1 MNWIQLCGAF
11 ELGMVYSLVALGVY
25 ISFRVLQFPDLTVD
39 GTFPL
44 GAAVYAS
51 YIVIWGGSPFI
62 ALFYAVLAGAF
73 FGWITGWLATH
84 LRFLNL
90 IAGILTMT
98 ALYSI
103 NLRIM
108 SGRPMLSLSG
118 QPTLFQYAPWM
129 STPAA
134 LALILVGV
142 ALVLTWFFK
151 TQLGLAIRATG
162 SNSRMAEAQGIS
174 VSRMTHF
181 GLALSNALVALG
193 GALFAQINNF
203 AEVNMGVGTIIIG
216 LAALIMGEAIFHAR
230 KLWHG
235 LVLCIIGSVL
245 YRCVLAVAL
254 NVGDVGLYASDLNL
268 VTAILVAC
276 AMMIPSMKRKLA

>member
-1 MNWIQLCGAF
+1 MTLIQLCGAF

-51 YIVIWGGSPFI
+51 YVVIWGGSPLVAI
-62 ALFYAVLAGAF
+62 MLAVAAGALF
-73 FGWITGWLATH
+73 GWVTGWLSTH

-108 SGRPMLSLSG
+108 HGRPLISLLG
-118 QPTLFQYAPWM
+118 QETMFSYAPFSWI
-129 STPAA
+129 PIPIA
-134 LALILVGV
+134 LAIIVIAVTCLL
-142 ALVLTWFFK
+142 AWFFK
-151 TQLGLAIRATG
+151 TQLGLALRATG

-181 GLALSNALVALG
+181 GLALANALVALG
-193 GALFAQINNF
+193 GAFFAQINNF

-216 LAALIMGEAIFHAR
+216 LAALIMGEAILTAR
-230 KLWHG
+230 TIWHG
-235 LVLCIIGSVL
+235 LGLCIAGSIL
-245 YRCVLAVAL
+245 YRCVIAMAL
-254 NVGDVGLYASDLNL
+254 NVGDIGLQASDLNL

-276 AMMIPSMKRKLA
+276 AMLVPAMKKM

>member
-1 MNWIQLCGAF
+1 MTFIQLCGAF

-51 YIVIWGGSPFI
+51 YVVIWGGSPVVAIILAFASG
-62 ALFYAVLAGAF
+62 ALF
-73 FGWITGWLATH
+73 GWVTGWLSTH

-108 SGRPMLSLSG
+108 QGRPLISLLG
-118 QPTLFQYAPWM
+118 QETLFQYAPFAWM
-129 STPAA
+129 PVPFA
-134 LALILVGV
+134 LALIVVTVTCIL
-142 ALVLTWFFK
+142 AWFFK
-151 TQLGLAIRATG
+151 TQLGLALRATG

-181 GLALSNALVALG
+181 GLALANALVALG
-193 GALFAQINNF
+193 GAFFAQINNF

-216 LAALIMGEAIFHAR
+216 LAALIMGEAIVSAR
-230 KLWHG
+230 TIWHG
-235 LVLCIIGSVL
+235 LGLCIVGSIL
-245 YRCVLAVAL
+245 YRCVIALAL
-254 NVGDVGLYASDLNL
+254 NVGDVGLQASDLNL

-276 AMMIPSMKRKLA
+276 AMMVPAIKKR

>member
-1 MNWIQLCGAF
+1 MTLIQFLGAF
-11 ELGMVYSLVALGVY
+11 ELGMVYSLVALGAY
-25 ISFRVLQFPDLTVD
+25 ISFRVLNFSDLSVD

-51 YIVIWGGSPFI
+51 YVAIWGGNPFVAV
-62 ALFYAVLAGAF
+62 ALAMAAGAF
-73 FGWITGWLATH
+73 FGWITGWLSTH

-108 SGRPMLSLSG
+108 HNKPLISLLGYDTIFQKAPFVSVPPFVSLFLIIVFVVVLLSL
-118 QPTLFQYAPWM
+118 
-129 STPAA
+129 
-134 LALILVGV
+134 
-142 ALVLTWFFK
+142 FFK
-151 TQLGLAIRATG
+151 TQCGLALRAVG

-174 VSRMTHF
+174 CSRMTHV

-193 GALFAQINNF
+193 GAFFAQINNF
-203 AEVNMGVGTIIIG
+203 AEVNMGLGTIIIG
-216 LAALIMGEAIFHAR
+216 FAALIIGEAVCTAR
-230 KLWHG
+230 TLWHS
-235 LVLCIIGSVL
+235 LALCVVGSIL
-245 YRCVLAVAL
+245 YRCLIAFAL
-254 NVGDVGLYASDLNL
+254 NVGDIGLQASDLNL

-276 AMMIPSMKRKLA
+276 AMMIPSLKRR

>member
-1 MNWIQLCGAF
+1 MTLIQLCGAF

-25 ISFRVLQFPDLTVD
+25 ISFRVLQFPDLSVD

-51 YIVIWGGSPFI
+51 YVVMWGGSPLVAI
-62 ALFYAVLAGAF
+62 LLAVVAGALF
-73 FGWITGWLATH
+73 GWVTGWLSTH

-108 SGRPMLSLSG
+108 HGRPLISLLG
-118 QPTLFQYAPWM
+118 QDTLFQYAPFSWIP
-129 STPAA
+129 TPLA
-134 LALILVGV
+134 LAMIVSVVAGLLV
-142 ALVLTWFFK
+142 WFFK
-151 TQLGLAIRATG
+151 TQLGLALRATG
-162 SNSRMAEAQGIS
+162 SNSKMTEAQGIS

-193 GALFAQINNF
+193 GAFFAQINNF
-203 AEVNMGVGTIIIG
+203 AEVNMGVGTVIIG
-216 LAALIMGEAIFHAR
+216 LAALIMGEAVFTAR
-230 KLWHG
+230 TIWQSLA
-235 LVLCIIGSVL
+235 LCIVGSVL
-245 YRCVLAVAL
+245 YRCVVALAL
-254 NVGDVGLYASDLNL
+254 NVGDIGLQASDLNL
-268 VTAILVAC
+268 VTAVLVAC
-276 AMMIPSMKRKLA
+276 AMMVPAIKKR